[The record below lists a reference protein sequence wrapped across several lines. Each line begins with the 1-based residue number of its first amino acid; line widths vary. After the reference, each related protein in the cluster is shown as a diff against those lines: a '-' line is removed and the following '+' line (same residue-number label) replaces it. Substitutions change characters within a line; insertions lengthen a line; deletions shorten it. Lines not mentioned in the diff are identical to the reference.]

1 MTVVN
6 TNVKSLVAQDS
17 LMKVGRS
24 LSTAME
30 RLSTGNRINSAK
42 DDAAG
47 LSISNRMDSQI
58 RGLTMAV
65 KNANDGISL
74 MQTAEGALDE
84 VTNSLQRMRELAV
97 QAVNGTNNA
106 LDRAALDAE
115 VQQLKSE
122 IDRTAKTTQFNSI
135 NLLDGSFKN
144 KILQIGDDANETLKV
159 GIAGA
164 KVSDL
169 GMGTGATGGNV
180 FIGGRLGF
188 TATANTIS
196 AVFASGGSMSLVING
211 TVITAI
217 KSDTSG
223 ANNTVKDIND
233 VVTAINNSRAGVTA
247 SAFNEVTAA
256 VAGSGII
263 ASNGLTILV
272 SANDTGSQLTVKVT
286 NTNSL
291 QEVVDKIN
299 AQGGEATVQ
308 AKINDEGKL
317 VLFNNSGAT
326 INVTDATLTSTLGTN
341 PATGFATTAIT
352 GGFRG
357 MLKLESLSDSP
368 VSIGAVGKLAGIA
381 GQSDADINTALGTL
395 GLVQIKATRSGSVDT
410 VKATA
415 QETSTEEMV
424 DAYTY
429 EGAAIT
435 GAGSAVEWIAGEIK
449 INGVDIYRSG
459 QETNSVQ
466 KKVNLINSFADQT
479 GVFATKLSNNDGAIT
494 ITLNSVNNRPISV
507 DLGNEVMTAGFGGYS
522 SHGLRSINV
531 GDDYYDGTK
540 PTSNG
545 GTGNSIVG
553 LNVLSAAA
561 ATNAL
566 GAIDNAIEQVSQSR
580 ANLGAFQNRLIATV
594 NNLTN
599 VVTNTEQSKSRIMD
613 TDYSKETTKLARSQI
628 IQQAATAML
637 AQANQ
642 QPQMVL
648 SLLK

>member
-6 TNVKSLVAQDS
+6 TNMKSLIAQDS

-58 RGLTMAV
+58 RGLNMAV

-97 QAVNGTNNA
+97 QAANGTNNA

-144 KILQIGDDANETLKV
+144 KVLQIGDDANETLKI

-169 GMGTGATGGNV
+169 GMGTGAAGGNV

-188 TATANTIS
+188 TATTNAIS
-196 AVFASGGSMSLVING
+196 AAFNSGGSMALVING
-211 TVITAI
+211 TVITSI

-256 VAGSGII
+256 LAGSGSI

-308 AKINDEGKL
+308 ARINDEGKL

-326 INVTDATLTSTLGTN
+326 INVTDATLTSTIGTN

-357 MLKLESLSDSP
+357 MLKLESLTDNP
-368 VSIGAVGKLAGIA
+368 VSIGAVGKLAGLG
-381 GQSDADINTALGTL
+381 GQSDGDINTALGTL
-395 GLVQIKATRSGSVDT
+395 GLVQIKAVRSGSVDT

-415 QETSTEEMV
+415 QETSTEALV

-429 EGAAIT
+429 EGAAIA
-435 GAGSAVEWIAGEIK
+435 GAGSAIEWIAGEIK

-479 GVFATKLSNNDGAIT
+479 GVFATKLSNNDGALT
-494 ITLNSVNNRPISV
+494 ITLNSINNRPISV
-507 DLGNEVMTAGFGGYS
+507 DLGNEVMTLGFGGYA

-540 PTSNG
+540 PTTSG
-545 GTGNSIVG
+545 GAGNSIVG

-566 GAIDNAIEQVSQSR
+566 GAIDNAIEQVGQSR
-580 ANLGAFQNRLIATV
+580 ANLGAYQNRLIATV

-599 VVTNTEQSKSRIMD
+599 VVTNTEQAKSRIMD

>member
-17 LMKVGRS
+17 LMKSGRS

-30 RLSTGNRINSAK
+30 RLSTGKRINSAK

-47 LSISNRMDSQI
+47 LSISNRMDAQI

-106 LDRAALDAE
+106 QDRAALDAE

-144 KILQIGDDANETLKV
+144 KLLQIGDKANQTLKV

-169 GMGTGATGGNV
+169 GMGPSVSGGNV
-180 FIGGRLGF
+180 FIGGRIGF
-188 TATANTIS
+188 TDSSNTIS
-196 AVFASGGSMSLVING
+196 SKFASGGSLSLVING
-211 TVITAI
+211 TIISAI

-223 ANNTVKDIND
+223 ANNTTLDIND
-233 VVTAINNSRAGVTA
+233 ITTAINNSRSGVTA
-247 SAFNEVTAA
+247 SAFNEATAA
-256 VAGSGII
+256 YAGSGII
-263 ASNGLTILV
+263 ASTGSFSILV
-272 SANDTGSQLTVKVT
+272 TATDGAQVTVKVG
-286 NTNSL
+286 NTTSL

-299 AQGGEATVQ
+299 NQGGAATVQ
-308 AKINDEGKL
+308 ARVNDEGKL
-317 VLFNNSGAT
+317 VLFNNSGANMT
-326 INVTDATLTSTLGTN
+326 VTDATN
-341 PATGFATTAIT
+341 ANATIGMNQAIGFKTTDK
-352 GGFRG
+352 FRG
-357 MLKLESLSDSP
+357 MLKLESNTDNP
-368 VSIGAVGKLAGIA
+368 VSISVQGKLANA
-381 GQSDADINTALGTL
+381 GTVTDDTANTALRTL
-395 GLVQIKATRSGSVDT
+395 GLVQISAVRSGTIDT
-410 VKATA
+410 ASTVSS
-415 QETSTEEMV
+415 ETSTEVMK

-429 EGAAIT
+429 QGASIT
-435 GAGSAVEWIAGEIK
+435 SSTTEWIAGEVK

-459 QETNSVQ
+459 QDTNTTA
-466 KKVNLINSFADQT
+466 KKVNLINSFADET
-479 GVFATKLSNNDGAIT
+479 GVFASYGSNSSGKIA
-494 ITLNSVNNRPISV
+494 ITLNSINNRPISV
-507 DLGNEVMTAGFGGYS
+507 DTGNKTITSAYGGYL
-522 SHGLRSINV
+522 SHGLTSVNV

-540 PTSNG
+540 PTGAG
-545 GTGNSIVG
+545 GSGSSITG
-553 LNVLSAAA
+553 LNVMSASS
-561 ATNAL
+561 ATD
-566 GAIDNAIEQVSQSR
+566 AIKSIDKAIEQVSMSR
-580 ANLGAFQNRLIATV
+580 ADLGAFQNRLIATV

-599 VVTNTEQSKSRIMD
+599 VVTNTEASKSRIMD
-613 TDYSKETTKLARSQI
+613 TDYSKETTNLAKSQI

-642 QPQMVL
+642 APQMVL

>member
-17 LMKVGRS
+17 LMKSGRS

-30 RLSTGNRINSAK
+30 RLSTGKRINSAK

-106 LDRAALDAE
+106 QDRAALDAE

-135 NLLDGSFKN
+135 NLLDGSYQN
-144 KILQIGDDANETLKV
+144 KILQIGDKANQTLKV

-169 GMGTGATGGNV
+169 GMGSSATGGNV
-180 FIGGRLGF
+180 FVGGRIGF
-188 TATANTIS
+188 SDASNTIS
-196 AVFASGGSMSLVING
+196 TKFATDGSLSLVING
-211 TVITAI
+211 TVISSI
-217 KSDTSG
+217 KADTSG
-223 ANNTVKDIND
+223 ANNAIKDIHD
-233 VVTAINNSRAGVTA
+233 ITTAINNSRSGVKA
-247 SAFNEVTAA
+247 SAFNQVTAA
-256 VAGSGII
+256 YAGSGTI
-263 ASNGLTILV
+263 ASTGSFSILV
-272 SANDTGSQLTVKVT
+272 SAVDTGAQITVKVT

-291 QEVVDKIN
+291 QEVADKIN
-299 AQGGEATVQ
+299 AQGGEETVK
-308 AKINDEGKL
+308 ARINDEGKL
-317 VLFNNSGAT
+317 VLFNNSGASIT
-326 INVTDATLTSTLGTN
+326 VTDDTNANATIGMN
-341 PATGFATTAIT
+341 QAIGFKS
-352 GGFRG
+352 GDYFKG
-357 MLKLESLSDSP
+357 MLKLESETDNP
-368 VSIGAVGKLAGIA
+368 VSIGVTGKLANSGTVTDDTA
-381 GQSDADINTALGTL
+381 NTALRTL
-395 GLVQIKATRSGSVDT
+395 GLVQIKAVRSGSVDT
-410 VKATA
+410 ASTTSSI
-415 QETSTEEMV
+415 TSTEAMK

-429 EGAAIT
+429 QGASIT
-435 GAGSAVEWIAGEIK
+435 SSTSEWIAGEVK

-459 QETNSVQ
+459 QDTDTTA
-466 KKVNLINSFADQT
+466 KTVNLINSFADET
-479 GVFATKLSNNDGAIT
+479 GVFATYGSNSSGSIS

-507 DLGNEVMTAGFGGYS
+507 DLGNDSITTAYGGFA
-522 SHGLRSINV
+522 SHGLNAVNV
-531 GDDYYDGTK
+531 GDSYYDGTK
-540 PTSNG
+540 PTGAG
-545 GTGNSIVG
+545 GSGSAITG
-553 LNVLSAAA
+553 LNVLSAAS
-561 ATNAL
+561 ATD
-566 GAIDNAIEQVSQSR
+566 AIKSLDNAIEQVSMSR
-580 ANLGAFQNRLIATV
+580 ADLGALQNRLIATV

-599 VVTNTEQSKSRIMD
+599 VVTNTEASKSRIMD
-613 TDYSKETTKLARSQI
+613 TDYSKETTQLAKSQI

-642 QPQMVL
+642 APQMVM

>member
-17 LMKVGRS
+17 LMKAGRS

-30 RLSTGNRINSAK
+30 RLSTGKRINSAK

-97 QAVNGTNNA
+97 QAANGTNSA
-106 LDRAALDAE
+106 LDRSALDAE

-159 GIAGA
+159 GIAGS

-169 GMGTGATGGNV
+169 GLGTAASGNNV
-180 FIGGRLGF
+180 FIGGRMGF
-188 TATANTIS
+188 TNTASTIS
-196 AVFASGGSMSLVING
+196 TTFATSSSMSLVING
-211 TVITAI
+211 TVVTVIG
-217 KSDTSG
+217 SNTSG
-223 ANNTVKDIND
+223 AAGSKLDIND
-233 VVTAINNSRAGVTA
+233 VVTAVNNSRAGVKA

-256 VAGSGII
+256 YAGSGVIGTSDTFVVTVTSLDDGVDY
-263 ASNGLTILV
+263 AFTV
-272 SANDTGSQLTVKVT
+272 S

-291 QEVVDKIN
+291 QEVADKVN
-299 AQGGEATVQ
+299 AQGGASSVQ
-308 AKINDEGKL
+308 ARINDEGKL

-326 INVTDATLTSTLGTN
+326 ITTTTNVATTYGQN
-341 PATGFATTAIT
+341 IGTGFKDGDI
-352 GGFRG
+352 FHG
-357 MLKLESLSDSP
+357 MLKLESETDNPISISTTAKQLGLSD
-368 VSIGAVGKLAGIA
+368 GAANAALA
-381 GQSDADINTALGTL
+381 TL
-395 GLVQIKATRSGSVDT
+395 GLVQIYGVRSGD
-410 VKATA
+410 
-415 QETSTEEMV
+415 TSTAPGGSTEV
-424 DAYTY
+424 FTDAYTY
-429 EGAAIT
+429 EGAGGIT
-435 GAGSAVEWIAGEIK
+435 STLEWAAGEIK

-459 QETNSVQ
+459 QVTDTLA
-466 KKVNLINSFADQT
+466 KKVQLVNTFADQT
-479 GVFATKLSNNDGAIT
+479 GVFAAAVSNDAGEMI
-494 ITLNSVNNRPISV
+494 IQLNSVNNRPISV
-507 DLGNEVMTAGFGGYS
+507 DLGNDALGDYGGFA
-522 SHGLRSINV
+522 SHGLREVNV
-531 GDDYYDGTK
+531 GDAYYDATTPGYGA
-540 PTSNG
+540 G
-545 GTGNSIVG
+545 GGSSLTGM
-553 LNVLSAAA
+553 NVLNSAS
-561 ATNAL
+561 ATDAIK
-566 GAIDNAIEQVSQSR
+566 AIDNAIEQVSQSR
-580 ANLGAFQNRLIATV
+580 AQLGAFQNRLIATV

-613 TDYSKETTKLARSQI
+613 TDYSKETTNLAKSQI

-642 QPQMVL
+642 APQMVL

>member
-17 LMKVGRS
+17 LMKSGRS

-30 RLSTGNRINSAK
+30 RLSTGKRINSAK

-47 LSISNRMDSQI
+47 LSISNRMDAQI

-106 LDRAALDAE
+106 QDRAALDAE

-135 NLLDGSFKN
+135 NLLDGSYQN
-144 KILQIGDDANETLKV
+144 KILQIGDKANQTLKV

-169 GMGTGATGGNV
+169 GMGNGSTGGNV

-188 TATANTIS
+188 TDGTSNVIS
-196 AVFASGGSMSLVING
+196 TKFQSGGSMSLVING
-211 TVITAI
+211 TVISAI

-223 ANNTVKDIND
+223 SNNTVTDIND

-247 SAFNEVTAA
+247 SAFNEITAA
-256 VAGSGII
+256 QSGSGVIG
-263 ASNGLTILV
+263 SNALTILV
-272 SANDTGSQLTVKVT
+272 TANDTKAQVTVSVT
-286 NTNSL
+286 NTNSM

-299 AQGGEATVQ
+299 AQGGAGTVQ
-308 AKINDEGKL
+308 ARVNDEGKL

-326 INVTDATLTSTLGTN
+326 ITVTDSTSTTTLGQEA
-341 PATGFATTAIT
+341 ATGFDSTATAYN
-352 GGFRG
+352 G
-357 MLKLESLSDSP
+357 MLKLESQTDNP
-368 VSIGAVGKLAGIA
+368 VSISAGGKLGTAA
-381 GQSDADINTALGTL
+381 TRSDAAVNTALRTL
-395 GLVQIKATRSGSVDT
+395 GLVQIKASRSGSVDT
-410 VKATA
+410 AKTVAG
-415 QETSTEEMV
+415 ETSTEAYK

-429 EGAAIT
+429 EGAKIT
-435 GAGSAVEWIAGEIK
+435 SSTTEWVAGEVK

-459 QETNSVQ
+459 QDTNTTA
-466 KKVNLINSFADQT
+466 KKVSLINSFADET
-479 GVFATKLSNNDGAIT
+479 GVFATYGSNNDGAVS

-507 DLGNEVMTAGFGGYS
+507 DLGNSQITGNGYGGYA
-522 SHGLRSINV
+522 SHGLVSVNV

-540 PTSNG
+540 PTGAG
-545 GTGNSIVG
+545 GSGSSITG
-553 LNVLSAAA
+553 LNVLSASS
-561 ATNAL
+561 ATDAIKS
-566 GAIDNAIEQVSQSR
+566 IDNAIEQVSMSR
-580 ANLGAFQNRLIATV
+580 ANLGAVQNRLIATV

-599 VVTNTEQSKSRIMD
+599 VVTNTEASKSRIMD
-613 TDYSKETTKLARSQI
+613 TDYSKETTNLAKSQI

-642 QPQMVL
+642 APQMVM

>member
-17 LMKVGRS
+17 LMKSGRS

-30 RLSTGNRINSAK
+30 RLSTGKRINSAK

-106 LDRAALDAE
+106 QDRAALDAE

-144 KILQIGDDANETLKV
+144 KELQIGDKANQVLNI

-169 GMGTGATGGNV
+169 GMGPSATGGNV
-180 FIGGRLGF
+180 FVGGRIGF
-188 TATANTIS
+188 TDSSNTIS
-196 AVFASGGSMSLVING
+196 TKFLSGGSLSLVING
-211 TVITAI
+211 TVISSI
-217 KSDTSG
+217 KSNTSG
-223 ANNTVKDIND
+223 ANNTTLDIND
-233 VVTAINNSRAGVTA
+233 VTTAINNSRAGVTA

-256 VAGSGII
+256 NPGSGII
-263 ASNGLTILV
+263 ASTGSFSILV
-272 SANDTGSQLTVKVT
+272 TATDTGAQSTIKVT

-291 QEVVDKIN
+291 QEVADKIN
-299 AQGGEATVQ
+299 AQGGPSTVQ
-308 AKINDEGKL
+308 ARINDEGKL
-317 VLFNNSGAT
+317 VLFNSSGANMT
-326 INVTDATLTSTLGTN
+326 VTDSTNANSIGTN
-341 PATGFATTAIT
+341 QAIGFKTGDK
-352 GGFRG
+352 FRG
-357 MLKLESLSDSP
+357 MLKLESNTDNP
-368 VSIGAVGKLAGIA
+368 VSIGVQGKLANSGTVTDDTA
-381 GQSDADINTALGTL
+381 NTALRTL
-395 GLVQIKATRSGSVDT
+395 GLVQIKAVRSGT
-410 VKATA
+410 VATA
-415 QETSTEEMV
+415 STASSETSTEVMK

-429 EGAAIT
+429 QGASIT
-435 GAGSAVEWIAGEIK
+435 SSTTQWIAGEVK

-459 QETNSVQ
+459 QTTDSTA

-479 GVFATKLSNNDGAIT
+479 GVFATYGSNSSGSVS
-494 ITLNSVNNRPISV
+494 ITLNSINNRPISV
-507 DLGNEVMTAGFGGYS
+507 DTGNKTITSAYGGYA
-522 SHGLRSINV
+522 SHGLVSVNV

-540 PTSNG
+540 PTGAG
-545 GTGNSIVG
+545 GSGSSITGM
-553 LNVLSAAA
+553 NVLSASS
-561 ATNAL
+561 ATDAIKS
-566 GAIDNAIEQVSQSR
+566 IDNAIEQVSMSR
-580 ANLGAFQNRLIATV
+580 ADLGAFQNRLIATV

-599 VVTNTEQSKSRIMD
+599 VVTNTEASKSRIMD
-613 TDYSKETTKLARSQI
+613 TDYSKETTNLAKSQI

-642 QPQMVL
+642 APQMVM

>member
-1 MTVVN
+1 MSVVN

-30 RLSTGNRINSAK
+30 RLSTGKRINSAK

-169 GMGTGATGGNV
+169 GLGTAASGNNV

-188 TATANTIS
+188 TDTASDIS
-196 AVFASGGSMSLVING
+196 ASFATSASMSLVING
-211 TVITAI
+211 TVITVI
-217 KSDTSG
+217 SSDTSG
-223 ANNTVKDIND
+223 AGGSVLDIND
-233 VVTAINNSRAGVTA
+233 VVTAVNNSRAGVKA

-256 VAGSGII
+256 YAGSGVIGTNDQFVVTVTSLDDGEDY
-263 ASNGLTILV
+263 AFTVSNT
-272 SANDTGSQLTVKVT
+272 D
-286 NTNSL
+286 SL
-291 QEVVDKIN
+291 QEVADKLN
-299 AQGGEATVQ
+299 AQGGANTVQ
-308 AKINDEGKL
+308 ARINDEGKL

-326 INVTDATLTSTLGTN
+326 ITTTTNVGTTYGDKV
-341 PATGFATTAIT
+341 ATGFEDGII
-352 GGFRG
+352 FQG
-357 MLKLESLSDSP
+357 MLKLESETDNP
-368 VSIGAVGKLAGIA
+368 ISIGTTAKQLGKSDGEANAALA
-381 GQSDADINTALGTL
+381 TL
-395 GLVQIKATRSGSVDT
+395 GLVQIYGVRSGD
-410 VKATA
+410 
-415 QETSTEEMV
+415 TSTAPGASTEV
-424 DAYTY
+424 FTDAYTY
-429 EGAAIT
+429 EGAAGAANAGIT
-435 GAGSAVEWIAGEIK
+435 STLEWAAGEIK
-449 INGVDIYRSG
+449 LNGVDIYRSG
-459 QETNSVQ
+459 QITDTLA
-466 KKVNLINSFADQT
+466 KKVQLINTFADQT
-479 GVFATKLSNNDGAIT
+479 GVFAAAVSNDQGAMI
-494 ITLNSVNNRPISV
+494 IQLNSVNNRPISI
-507 DLGNEVMTAGFGGYS
+507 DLGNDTLGDYGGLA
-522 SHGLRSINV
+522 SHGLREINV
-531 GDDYYDGTK
+531 GDAYYDATTPGYGA
-540 PTSNG
+540 G
-545 GTGNSIVG
+545 GGSSLTGM
-553 LNVLSAAA
+553 NVLSAAS
-561 ATNAL
+561 ATSAL
-566 GAIDNAIEQVSQSR
+566 SAIDNAIEQVSQSR
-580 ANLGAFQNRLIATV
+580 AQLGAYQNRLIATV

-599 VVTNTEQSKSRIMD
+599 IATNTEAAKSRIMD
-613 TDYSKETTKLARSQI
+613 TDYSKETTKLAKSQI

-642 QPQMVL
+642 APQMVL
-648 SLLK
+648 ALLK

>member
-1 MTVVN
+1 MSVVN

-97 QAVNGTNNA
+97 QAANGTNNA

-159 GIAGA
+159 GIAGS

-169 GMGTGATGGNV
+169 GLGTAAAGNNV

-188 TATANTIS
+188 TAVTAGDDPIS
-196 AVFASGGSMSLVING
+196 SVFAAATSMSLVING
-211 TVITAI
+211 TIITPIA
-217 KSDTSG
+217 SDTSG
-223 ANNTVKDIND
+223 ASGSVLDIND
-233 VVTAINNSRAGVTA
+233 VVTAINNSRAGVKA

-256 VAGSGII
+256 YAGSGII
-263 ASNGLTILV
+263 ASDSQFVVTVTSLDDGQDYAFTV
-272 SANDTGSQLTVKVT
+272 SD
-286 NTNSL
+286 TNSL
-291 QEVVDKIN
+291 QEVADKIN
-299 AQGGEATVQ
+299 AQGGAGTVQ
-308 AKINDEGKL
+308 ARINDEGKL

-326 INVTDATLTSTLGTN
+326 IETTTNVNTTYGQN
-341 PATGFATTAIT
+341 HATGFND
-352 GGFRG
+352 GDQFRG
-357 MLKLESLSDSP
+357 MLKLESETDNPITIGTTATQLGLSD
-368 VSIGAVGKLAGIA
+368 GAA
-381 GQSDADINTALGTL
+381 NTALATL
-395 GLVQIKATRSGSVDT
+395 GLVQIYGIRSGDT
-410 VKATA
+410 VSNAGD
-415 QETSTEEMV
+415 STEV
-424 DAYTY
+424 FTDSYTY
-429 EGAAIT
+429 EGAAVT
-435 GAGSAVEWIAGEIK
+435 SATTEWVAGEIK

-459 QETNSVQ
+459 QVTDTLD
-466 KKVNLINSFADQT
+466 KKVQLINTFADQT
-479 GVFATKLSNNDGAIT
+479 GVFAAAVSNDAGDVI
-494 ITLNSVNNRPISV
+494 IQLNSVRNRPISV
-507 DLGNEVMTAGFGGYS
+507 DLGRENEANSGFAGFN
-522 SHGLRSINV
+522 SHGLREINV
-531 GDDYYDGTK
+531 GDAFYDATTPAYGA
-540 PTSNG
+540 G
-545 GTGNSIVG
+545 GGSSLTGM
-553 LNVLSAAA
+553 NVLSAAS
-561 ATNAL
+561 ATSAL
-566 GAIDNAIEQVSQSR
+566 SAIDNAIEQVSQSR
-580 ANLGAFQNRLIATV
+580 AQLGAYQNRLIATV

>member
-17 LMKVGRS
+17 LMKSGRS

-30 RLSTGNRINSAK
+30 RLSTGKRINSAK

-106 LDRAALDAE
+106 QDRAALDAE

-144 KILQIGDDANETLKV
+144 KELQIGDKANQVLNI

-169 GMGTGATGGNV
+169 GMGPSATGGNV
-180 FIGGRLGF
+180 FVGGRLGF
-188 TATANTIS
+188 TDSSNTIS
-196 AVFASGGSMSLVING
+196 TKFLSGGSLSLVVNG
-211 TVITAI
+211 TVISAI
-217 KSDTSG
+217 KSNTSG
-223 ANNTVKDIND
+223 ANNTTLDIND
-233 VVTAINNSRAGVTA
+233 ITTAINNSRAGVTA
-247 SAFNEVTAA
+247 SAFNEATAA
-256 VAGSGII
+256 NPGSGII
-263 ASNGLTILV
+263 ASTGSFSILV
-272 SANDTGSQLTVKVT
+272 TATDTGAQVTVKVT

-291 QEVVDKIN
+291 QEVADKIN
-299 AQGGEATVQ
+299 AQGGASTVQ
-308 AKINDEGKL
+308 ARINDEGKL
-317 VLFNNSGAT
+317 VLFNSSGANMT
-326 INVTDATLTSTLGTN
+326 VTDATNANAIGTN
-341 PATGFATTAIT
+341 QAIGFKTGDK
-352 GGFRG
+352 FRG
-357 MLKLESLSDSP
+357 MMKLESTTDNP
-368 VSIGAVGKLAGIA
+368 VSIGVQGKLANA
-381 GQSDADINTALGTL
+381 GTVTDDTANTALRTL
-395 GLVQIKATRSGSVDT
+395 GLVQIKAVRSGSV
-410 VKATA
+410 ATA
-415 QETSTEEMV
+415 STASSETSTEVMK

-429 EGAAIT
+429 QGASIT
-435 GAGSAVEWIAGEIK
+435 SSTTQWIAGEVK

-459 QETNSVQ
+459 QTTDSTA

-479 GVFATKLSNNDGAIT
+479 GVFATYGSNSSGSVS
-494 ITLNSVNNRPISV
+494 ITLNSINNRPISV
-507 DLGNEVMTAGFGGYS
+507 DTGNKTITSAYGGYA
-522 SHGLRSINV
+522 SHGLVSVNV

-540 PTSNG
+540 PTGAG
-545 GTGNSIVG
+545 GSGSSITGM
-553 LNVLSAAA
+553 NVLSASS
-561 ATNAL
+561 ATDAIKS
-566 GAIDNAIEQVSQSR
+566 IDNAIEQVSMSR
-580 ANLGAFQNRLIATV
+580 ADLGAFQNRLIATV

-599 VVTNTEQSKSRIMD
+599 VVTNTEASKSRIMD
-613 TDYSKETTKLARSQI
+613 TDYSKETTNLAKSQI

-642 QPQMVL
+642 APQMVM

>member
-1 MTVVN
+1 
-6 TNVKSLVAQDS
+6 
-17 LMKVGRS
+17 MKVGRS

-97 QAVNGTNNA
+97 QAVNGTNTA

-144 KILQIGDDANETLKV
+144 KVLQIGDDANETLKI

-169 GMGTGATGGNV
+169 GMGTGSAGGNV

-188 TATANTIS
+188 TDAANTIS
-196 AVFASGGSMSLVING
+196 NKFLSGGSLSLVING
-211 TVITAI
+211 TVISSI

-223 ANNTVKDIND
+223 ANNQRLDIND
-233 VVTAINNSRAGVTA
+233 IVTAVNNSRTGVVA
-247 SAFNEVTAA
+247 SAFNEATAA
-256 VAGSGII
+256 YAGSGII
-263 ASNGLTILV
+263 GSTGSFSILV
-272 SANDTGSQLTVKVT
+272 SANDTGAQISVKVT

-291 QEVVDKIN
+291 QEVVEKIN
-299 AQGGEATVQ
+299 AQGGAATVQ
-308 AKINDEGKL
+308 ARINDEGKL
-317 VLFNNSGAT
+317 VLFNNSGASFK
-326 INVTDATLTSTLGTN
+326 VTDETNANATIGMQQ
-341 PATGFATTAIT
+341 AMGFKSLDF
-352 GGFRG
+352 FRG
-357 MLKLESLSDSP
+357 MLKLESETDNP
-368 VSIGAVGKLAGIA
+368 VSIEVQGKLANA
-381 GQSDADINTALGTL
+381 GAVTDNTANTALRTL
-395 GLVQIKATRSGSVDT
+395 GLVQIKAVRSGNVDT
-410 VKATA
+410 ASTTSSI
-415 QETSTEEMV
+415 TSTEV
-424 DAYTY
+424 LKDAYTY

-435 GAGSAVEWIAGEIK
+435 TSTTEWIAGEIK

-459 QETNSVQ
+459 QDTNTTA
-466 KKVNLINSFADQT
+466 KKVNLINSFADET
-479 GVFATKLSNNDGAIT
+479 GVFAAYGSNSSGSIA
-494 ITLNSVNNRPISV
+494 ITLNSINNRPISV
-507 DLGNEVMTAGFGGYS
+507 DLGNDTITTAYGGYV
-522 SHGLRSINV
+522 SHGLVSVNV
-531 GDDYYDGTK
+531 GDDYYDGTN
-540 PTSNG
+540 PTG
-545 GTGNSIVG
+545 GGASGSSITG
-553 LNVLSAAA
+553 LNVLSASA
-561 ATNAL
+561 ATDAL
-566 GAIDNAIEQVSQSR
+566 KAIDNAIEQVSQSR

>member
-1 MTVVN
+1 
-6 TNVKSLVAQDS
+6 
-17 LMKVGRS
+17 MKVGRS

-30 RLSTGNRINSAK
+30 RLSTGKRINSAK

-169 GMGTGATGGNV
+169 GLGTAASGNNV

-188 TATANTIS
+188 TDTASDIS
-196 AVFASGGSMSLVING
+196 ASFATSASMSLVING
-211 TVITAI
+211 TVISVI
-217 KSDTSG
+217 SSDTSG
-223 ANNTVKDIND
+223 AGGSVLDIND
-233 VVTAINNSRAGVTA
+233 VVTAVNNSRAGVKA

-256 VAGSGII
+256 YAGSGVIGTNDQFVVTVTSLDDGEDY
-263 ASNGLTILV
+263 AFTVSNT
-272 SANDTGSQLTVKVT
+272 D
-286 NTNSL
+286 SL
-291 QEVVDKIN
+291 QEVADKLN
-299 AQGGEATVQ
+299 AQGGANTVQ
-308 AKINDEGKL
+308 ARINDEGKL

-326 INVTDATLTSTLGTN
+326 ITTTTNVGTTYGEKA
-341 PATGFATTAIT
+341 ATGFEDGII
-352 GGFRG
+352 FQG
-357 MLKLESLSDSP
+357 MLKLESETDNPISISTTAKQLGKSD
-368 VSIGAVGKLAGIA
+368 GEANAALA
-381 GQSDADINTALGTL
+381 TL
-395 GLVQIKATRSGSVDT
+395 GLVQIYGVRSGD
-410 VKATA
+410 
-415 QETSTEEMV
+415 TSTAPGASTEV
-424 DAYTY
+424 FTDAYTY
-429 EGAAIT
+429 EGAAGAANAGIT
-435 GAGSAVEWIAGEIK
+435 STLEWAAGEIK
-449 INGVDIYRSG
+449 LNGVDIYRSG
-459 QETNSVQ
+459 QITDTLA
-466 KKVNLINSFADQT
+466 KKVQLINTFADQT
-479 GVFATKLSNNDGAIT
+479 GVFAAAVSNDQGAMI
-494 ITLNSVNNRPISV
+494 IQLNSVNNRPISI
-507 DLGNEVMTAGFGGYS
+507 DLGNDTLGDYGGLA
-522 SHGLRSINV
+522 SHGLREINV
-531 GDDYYDGTK
+531 GDAYYDATTPGYGA
-540 PTSNG
+540 G
-545 GTGNSIVG
+545 GGSSLTGM
-553 LNVLSAAA
+553 NVLSAAS
-561 ATNAL
+561 ATSAL
-566 GAIDNAIEQVSQSR
+566 SAIDNAIEQVSQSR
-580 ANLGAFQNRLIATV
+580 AQLGAFQNRLIATV

-613 TDYSKETTKLARSQI
+613 TDYSKETTKLAKSQI

-642 QPQMVL
+642 APQMVL

>member
-1 MTVVN
+1 
-6 TNVKSLVAQDS
+6 
-17 LMKVGRS
+17 
-24 LSTAME
+24 ME
-30 RLSTGNRINSAK
+30 RLSTGKRINSAK

-47 LSISNRMDSQI
+47 LSISNRMDAQI

-144 KILQIGDDANETLKV
+144 KVLQIGDKANQTLKV

-169 GMGTGATGGNV
+169 GMGPSATGGNV

-188 TATANTIS
+188 TDSSNTIS
-196 AVFASGGSMSLVING
+196 SKFASGGSLSLVING
-211 TVITAI
+211 TVISAI

-223 ANNTVKDIND
+223 ANNKTLDIND
-233 VVTAINNSRAGVTA
+233 ITVAINNSRAGVTA
-247 SAFNEVTAA
+247 SAFNEATAA
-256 VAGSGII
+256 YAGSGII
-263 ASNGLTILV
+263 ASTGSFSIAV
-272 SANDTGSQLTVKVT
+272 SAVDTGASITVKVT

-299 AQGGEATVQ
+299 AQGGAATVQ

-326 INVTDATLTSTLGTN
+326 FTVTDATN
-341 PATGFATTAIT
+341 ANATIGMNQAIGFKTTDK
-352 GGFRG
+352 FRG
-357 MLKLESLSDSP
+357 MLKLESQTDNP
-368 VSIGAVGKLAGIA
+368 VSIGVVGRLANA
-381 GQSDADINTALGTL
+381 GTVTDDAANTALRTL
-395 GLVQIKATRSGSVDT
+395 GLVQVKAIRSGTVDT
-410 VKATA
+410 ASTTA
-415 QETSTEEMV
+415 PNTSTEQLK

-429 EGAAIT
+429 QGASIT
-435 GAGSAVEWIAGEIK
+435 SSTTQWIAGEIK

-459 QETNSVQ
+459 QDTNTTA
-466 KKVNLINSFADQT
+466 KKVNLINSFADET
-479 GVFATKLSNNDGAIT
+479 GVFATYGSNSSGKIA

-507 DLGNEVMTAGFGGYS
+507 DLGNDTITTQYGGYA
-522 SHGLRSINV
+522 SHGLVSVNV

-540 PTSNG
+540 PTG
-545 GTGNSIVG
+545 GGGSGAAITG
-553 LNVLSAAA
+553 LNVLSASSASDA
-561 ATNAL
+561 IK
-566 GAIDNAIEQVSQSR
+566 AIDNAIEQVSQSR
-580 ANLGAFQNRLIATV
+580 AQLGAYQNRLTATV

-599 VVTNTEQSKSRIMD
+599 VVTNTEASKSRIMD
-613 TDYSKETTKLARSQI
+613 TDYSKETTNLAKSQI

-642 QPQMVL
+642 MPQMVL

>member
-1 MTVVN
+1 MSVVN

-17 LMKVGRS
+17 LVKSGRALATS
-24 LSTAME
+24 ME
-30 RLSTGNRINSAK
+30 RLSTGKRINSAK

-47 LSISNRMDSQI
+47 LSISNRMDAQI

-97 QAVNGTNNA
+97 QAVNGTNTTQ
-106 LDRAALDAE
+106 DRAALDAE

-144 KILQIGDDANETLKV
+144 KQLQIGDKANQTLKV
-159 GIAGA
+159 GIASA

-180 FIGGRLGF
+180 FIGGRIGF
-188 TATANTIS
+188 TDSTNTIS
-196 AVFASGGSMSLVING
+196 TKFLSGGSLSLVING
-211 TVITAI
+211 TVISSI
-217 KSDTSG
+217 KSNTSG
-223 ANNTVKDIND
+223 ANNTTLDIND
-233 VVTAINNSRAGVTA
+233 VTTAINNSRAGVTA

-256 VAGSGII
+256 NPGSGII
-263 ASNGLTILV
+263 ASTGSFSILV
-272 SANDTGSQLTVKVT
+272 TATDTGAQSTIKVT

-291 QEVVDKIN
+291 QEVADKIN
-299 AQGGEATVQ
+299 AQGGASTVQ
-308 AKINDEGKL
+308 ARINDEGKL
-317 VLFNNSGAT
+317 VLFNSSGANMT
-326 INVTDATLTSTLGTN
+326 VTDSTNANATVGMQQ
-341 PATGFATTAIT
+341 AVGFKTADK
-352 GGFRG
+352 FRG
-357 MLKLESLSDSP
+357 MLKLESNTDNP
-368 VSIGAVGKLAGIA
+368 VAIGVQGKLANSGTVTDDTA
-381 GQSDADINTALGTL
+381 NTALRTL
-395 GLVQIKATRSGSVDT
+395 GLVQIKAVRSGTVDT
-410 VKATA
+410 ASTTSNL
-415 QETSTEEMV
+415 TSTEALK

-429 EGAAIT
+429 QGASIT
-435 GAGSAVEWIAGEIK
+435 SSTTQWIAGEVK

-459 QETNSVQ
+459 QDTNTTA

-479 GVFATKLSNNDGAIT
+479 GVFATYGSNSSGNIS
-494 ITLNSVNNRPISV
+494 ITLNSVNNQPISV
-507 DLGNEVMTAGFGGYS
+507 DTGNKTITSAYGGYA
-522 SHGLRSINV
+522 SHGLVSVNV

-540 PTSNG
+540 PTGAG
-545 GTGNSIVG
+545 GSGSSITGM
-553 LNVLSAAA
+553 NVLSASS
-561 ATNAL
+561 ATDAIKS
-566 GAIDNAIEQVSQSR
+566 IDNAIEQVSMSR
-580 ANLGAFQNRLIATV
+580 ADLGAFQNRLIATV

-599 VVTNTEQSKSRIMD
+599 VVTNTEASKSRIMD
-613 TDYSKETTKLARSQI
+613 TDYSKETTNLAKSQI

-642 QPQMVL
+642 APQMVL

>member
-1 MTVVN
+1 MSVVN

-17 LMKVGRS
+17 LMKSGRAMA
-24 LSTAME
+24 TAME

-115 VQQLKSE
+115 VQQLKAE

-144 KILQIGDDANETLKV
+144 KVLQIGDDANETLKV

-169 GMGTGATGGNV
+169 GMGTAATGGNV

-188 TATANTIS
+188 TATSNAIS
-196 AVFASGGSMSLVING
+196 SAFLSGGSMALVING
-211 TVITAI
+211 TVITSI

-256 VAGSGII
+256 LAGSGII

-291 QEVVDKIN
+291 EEVVDKIN
-299 AQGGEATVQ
+299 AQGGESSVQ
-308 AKINDEGKL
+308 ARINDEGKL

-326 INVTDATLTSTLGTN
+326 INVTDATLTSTIGTN
-341 PATGFATTAIT
+341 PATGFAATAIT

-357 MLKLESLSDSP
+357 MLKLESLTDDP
-368 VSIGAVGKLAGIA
+368 VSIGAVGKLAGLG
-381 GQSDADINTALGTL
+381 GQSDGDINTALGTL
-395 GLVQIKATRSGSVDT
+395 GLVQIKAVRSGSVDT

-415 QETSTEEMV
+415 QETSTEALV

-429 EGAAIT
+429 EGAAIA
-435 GAGSAVEWIAGEIK
+435 GAGSAIEWIAGEIK

-479 GVFATKLSNNDGAIT
+479 GVFATRASNNDGAIT
-494 ITLNSVNNRPISV
+494 ITLNSINNRPISV
-507 DLGNEVMTAGFGGYS
+507 DLGNEAITAGYGGYT

-545 GTGNSIVG
+545 GSGNSIVG

-580 ANLGAFQNRLIATV
+580 ANLGAYQNRLIATV

>member
-1 MTVVN
+1 MSVVN

-17 LMKVGRS
+17 LMKSGRAMA
-24 LSTAME
+24 TAME

-58 RGLTMAV
+58 RGLNMAV

-97 QAVNGTNNA
+97 QAANGTNNA

-144 KILQIGDDANETLKV
+144 KVLQIGDDANETLKI

-169 GMGTGATGGNV
+169 GMGTGAAGGNV

-188 TATANTIS
+188 TATTNAIS
-196 AVFASGGSMSLVING
+196 AAFNSGGSMALVING
-211 TVITAI
+211 TVITSI

-223 ANNTVKDIND
+223 SNNTVKDIND

-256 VAGSGII
+256 LAGSGSI

-326 INVTDATLTSTLGTN
+326 INVTDATLTDTRGTN

-357 MLKLESLSDSP
+357 MLKLESLTDGP
-368 VSIGAVGKLAGIA
+368 VSIGATGKLAGIA
-381 GQSDADINTALGTL
+381 GQSDGDINTALGTL
-395 GLVQIKATRSGSVDT
+395 GLVQIKAVRSGSVDT

-415 QETSTEEMV
+415 NETSTEELV

-429 EGAAIT
+429 EGSAIT
-435 GAGSAVEWIAGEIK
+435 GAGSAIEWVAGEIK

-479 GVFATKLSNNDGAIT
+479 GVFATRASNNDGAIT
-494 ITLNSVNNRPISV
+494 ITLNSINNRPISV
-507 DLGNEVMTAGFGGYS
+507 DLGNEVMTAGFGGYT

-540 PTSNG
+540 PTTSG
-545 GTGNSIVG
+545 GAGNSIVG

-566 GAIDNAIEQVSQSR
+566 GAIDNAIEQVGQSR
-580 ANLGAFQNRLIATV
+580 ANLGAYQNRLIATV

-599 VVTNTEQSKSRIMD
+599 VVTNTEQAKSRIMD